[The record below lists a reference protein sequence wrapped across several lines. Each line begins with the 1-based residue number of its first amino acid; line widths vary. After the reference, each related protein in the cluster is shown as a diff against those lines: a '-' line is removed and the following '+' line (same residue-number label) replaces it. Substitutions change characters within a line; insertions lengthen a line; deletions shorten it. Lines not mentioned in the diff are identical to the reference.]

1 MVNIIYD
8 LDLQL
13 FAEEGAADV
22 SGDMGQDAAGQTGEI
37 GQDAAVQETQEQEED
52 LETAWQEARNGRFKQ
67 FFDRDMQGAIK
78 ERLKNSKQAEQVLE
92 KLAPMLDNMQKK
104 YGVQDGDIDGLM
116 AKYQDDDA
124 LYEEEAMERG
134 IDVGTMK
141 QIKQLENRLAAEQRI
156 NEQSIQ
162 ERQAQEHVMNL
173 VRQGEQLKQ
182 LYPNFDLAAEMQN
195 PEFRRLTGPGVNID
209 VKTAYQ
215 VIHAN
220 ELQSQYVQ
228 AGAQQAAQKLAQSRS
243 ANRRRPSEN
252 ASRSPAGQTLSQD
265 YSKWGKDQFDEY
277 KRRAERGEEIVFGS

>member
-1 MVNIIYD
+1 MKID
-8 LDLQL
+8 FDLQL
-13 FAEEGAADV
+13 FAEDADF
-22 SGDMGQDAAGQTGEI
+22 SGDIGQDAADQTGEME
-37 GQDAAVQETQEQEED
+37 QDAAVQEPQEED
-52 LETAWQEARNGRFKQ
+52 LESAWQEARNGKFKQ

-78 ERLKNSKQAEQVLE
+78 ERLKNSKQAEAALE
-92 KLAPMLDNMQKK
+92 KLAPMLDNMGKK
-104 YGVQDGDIDGLM
+104 YGVADGDIDALM
-116 AKYQDDDA
+116 QKYQDDDA

-134 IDVGTMK
+134 IPVETMK
-141 QIKQLENRLAAEQRI
+141 QMKQLEARLAAAERSEQ
-156 NEQSIQ
+156 QSIQ

-195 PEFRRLTGPGVNID
+195 PEFRRLTGPGVNVD

-243 ANRRRPSEN
+243 ANRRRPAEN
-252 ASRSPAGQTLSQD
+252 ASRSPAGQRVTQD
-265 YSKWGKDQFDEY
+265 YSKWTKAQFDEM
-277 KRRAERGEEIVFGS
+277 KRRAEREEIPFRG

>member
-1 MVNIIYD
+1 MLNI
-8 LDLQL
+8 LNFDLQL
-13 FAEEGAADV
+13 FAEEAAADT
-22 SGDMGQDAAGQTGEI
+22 GDMGQDAAGQTGDME
-37 GQDAAVQETQEQEED
+37 QAAAVQEESQED
-52 LETAWQEARNGRFKQ
+52 LEGAWQEARNGRFKA

-78 ERLKNSKQAEQVLE
+78 ERLKNSKQAEQVLQ

-104 YGVQDGDIDGLM
+104 YGVADGDIDGLM

-124 LYEEEAMERG
+124 LYQEEAMERG

-141 QIKQLENRLAAEQRI
+141 QIKQLESRLAAEQRI

-162 ERQAQEHVMNL
+162 ERAAQEHVMNL

-182 LYPNFDLAAEMQN
+182 LYPNFDIAKEMQN

-228 AGAQQAAQKLAQSRS
+228 AGAQQAEQKLAQARS

-252 ASRSPAGQTLSQD
+252 ASRSPAGQRVTQD
-265 YSKWGKDQFDEY
+265 YSKWTKAQFDEM
-277 KRRAERGEEIVFGS
+277 KRRAEREEIPFNG

>member
-1 MVNIIYD
+1 MLNILD
-8 LDLQL
+8 FDLQL
-13 FAEEGAADV
+13 FAEEAAADT
-22 SGDMGQDAAGQTGEI
+22 GDMGQDAAGQTGEME
-37 GQDAAVQETQEQEED
+37 QDAAVQEESQEED

-78 ERLKNSKQAEQVLE
+78 ERLKNSKQAEQVLQ

-104 YGVQDGDIDGLM
+104 YGVADGDIDGLM

-141 QIKQLENRLAAEQRI
+141 QIKQLESRLAAEQRI

-173 VRQGEQLKQ
+173 VRQGEQVKQ
-182 LYPNFDLAAEMQN
+182 LYPNFDLATEMQN

-228 AGAQQAAQKLAQSRS
+228 AGAQQAEQKLAQARN

-252 ASRSPAGQTLSQD
+252 ASRSPAGQRVTQD
-265 YSKWGKDQFDEY
+265 YSKWTKAQFDEM
-277 KRRAERGEEIVFGS
+277 KRRAEREEIPFNG